1 MLSLSDTLA
10 PLSVDV
16 NDMKSAA
23 SCAYDNLL
31 LLCDKKSIAGAILGP
46 FPPLPSPFP

>member
-31 LLCDKKSIAGAILGP
+31 LLCDKN
-46 FPPLPSPFP
+46 PLPALF